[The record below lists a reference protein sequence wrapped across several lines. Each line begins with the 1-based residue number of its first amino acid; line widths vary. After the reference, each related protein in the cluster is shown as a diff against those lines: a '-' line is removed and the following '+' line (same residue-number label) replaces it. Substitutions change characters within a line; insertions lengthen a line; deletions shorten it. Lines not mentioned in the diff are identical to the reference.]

1 MMMLESFYGGYS
13 RYQKEYEI
21 YNVAG
26 IHVLSASPRGSSG
39 LGRDFAAM
47 KDGELGGNEEID
59 MIRCAKFIS
68 DLLGIPASRVGRF
81 GGYRT
86 ESMLQCG

>member
-1 MMMLESFYGGYS
+1 MLHAYLFCPRRPLPSDKSMMMLESFYGGYS

-47 KDGELGGNEEID
+47 KDGEL
-59 MIRCAKFIS
+59 
-68 DLLGIPASRVGRF
+68 
-81 GGYRT
+81 
-86 ESMLQCG
+86 